1 MVSIHFSGG
10 CDPGSSPGR
19 GFSIL
24 PFDRLCVLPKLIFF
38 VNGFSLSQEG
48 KGYGYWIYQL
58 KKLSDFKVVVI
69 GRL

>member
-24 PFDRLCVLPKLIFF
+24 AFDRLFELPELIFLLM
-38 VNGFSLSQEG
+38 VSLSQEG

>member
-24 PFDRLCVLPKLIFF
+24 AFDRLCVLPKLIFLLI
-38 VNGFSLSQEG
+38 VSLFQEG
-48 KGYGYWIYQL
+48 KCYGYWIYQL
-58 KKLSDFKVVVI
+58 KRLSDFKVVVI